1 MQAYITNIAMR
12 STTSQI
18 SPYYRFVNSLS
29 NSSATQEKYIKE
41 LNYYLKYLG
50 ITDAN
55 TLIYDN
61 LIDSPAEIRQV
72 EDKLIEY
79 IKYLHNVEKLSYSTI
94 SVRLAA
100 ILCFYT
106 INRINTNRRYVSKFK
121 PQNKKLRKDNA
132 YSHGQIL
139 HLLNSSTDLRQK
151 MIILLLASTGMRLGA
166 LQMLTVGSLHKIEL
180 KPSHIY
186 KIIVYEGERQE
197 YYTFCTF
204 ECTAAIHQYLDYRKR
219 FGEVLKSSSPLIR
232 EQFDT
237 TDKFVINRPQFLSI
251 GAFRV
256 MMDRMLVVSGLRNR
270 SKGKNRNLHEIMRSH
285 GFRKFTITQMK
296 KAQLDFSDREY
307 LVGHKGSR
315 GLDVNYDR
323 TSEEDRLQE
332 YLKAMDF
339 LTISPENRLRKQVAE
354 QEHTIKV
361 QLAESNQQVLELKK
375 QIEMIQN
382 VIVND
387 QAQVRKIR
395 SSPGFKEKLLKG

>member
-1 MQAYITNIAMR
+1 MQTYITNTPTMR
-12 STTSQI
+12 GTTTQI
-18 SPYYRFVNSLS
+18 SPYNRFINSLT
-29 NSSATQEKYIKE
+29 NSSETQEKYTKE
-41 LNYYLKYLG
+41 LNYYLRYLG

-55 TLIYDN
+55 TLIHDT

-79 IKYLHNVEKLSYSTI
+79 IKYLDNVEKLSYSTI

-106 INRINTNRRYVSKFK
+106 INRININRRYVSKFK

-132 YSHGQIL
+132 YSHEQIL
-139 HLLNSSTDLRQK
+139 HLLTSSTDLRQK
-151 MIILLLASTGMRLGA
+151 MIILLLSSTGMRLGA

-186 KIIVYEGERQE
+186 KIIVYERERQE

-204 ECTAAIHQYLDYRKR
+204 ECTTAIDQYLDYRKR
-219 FGEVLKSSSPLIR
+219 FGEVLKPNSPLIR

-237 TDKFVINRPQFLSI
+237 TDKFVINRPHFLSI

-323 TSEEDRLQE
+323 TSESDRLQE
-332 YLKAMDF
+332 YLKAIDL
-339 LTISPENRLRKQVAE
+339 LTISPENRLRRQVQE
-354 QEHTIKV
+354 QEHTI
-361 QLAESNQQVLELKK
+361 QYELAEKDK
-375 QIEMIQN
+375 QIAELQQY
-382 VIVND
+382 V
-387 QAQVRKIR
+387 
-395 SSPGFKEKLLKG
+395 KEIHDIISEPKKLRELIES

>member
-1 MQAYITNIAMR
+1 MR
-12 STTSQI
+12 GTTTQI
-18 SPYYRFVNSLS
+18 SPYDRFINSLT
-29 NSSATQEKYIKE
+29 NSSETQEKYVKE
-41 LNYYLKYLG
+41 LNYYLKYLS

-55 TLIYDN
+55 TLIYDT

-72 EDKLIEY
+72 EDKLIVY
-79 IKYLHNVEKLSYSTI
+79 IKYLDNVEKLSYSTI

-106 INRINTNRRYVSKFK
+106 INRININRRYVSKFK

-180 KPSHIY
+180 EPSHIY

-197 YYTFCTF
+197 YYTFCTY
-204 ECTAAIHQYLDYRKR
+204 ECSAAIDQYLDYRKR
-219 FGEVLKSSSPLIR
+219 FGEVLKPNSPLIR

-237 TDKFVINRPQFLSI
+237 TDKFVINRPRFLSI

-256 MMDRMLVVSGLRNR
+256 MMDRMLVISGLRNR

-296 KAQLDFSDREY
+296 KTQLDFSDREY

-315 GLDVNYDR
+315 GLDVNR
-323 TSEEDRLQE
+323 
-332 YLKAMDF
+332 F
-339 LTISPENRLRKQVAE
+339 LNRIILSKFKW
-354 QEHTIKV
+354 H
-361 QLAESNQQVLELKK
+361 
-375 QIEMIQN
+375 
-382 VIVND
+382 
-387 QAQVRKIR
+387 RKIYR
-395 SSPGFKEKLLKG
+395 FNNSQNK

>member
-1 MQAYITNIAMR
+1 MQG
-12 STTSQI
+12 TTSQI
-18 SPYYRFVNSLS
+18 TPYDRFVNSLS
-29 NSSATQEKYIKE
+29 NSSETQEKYIKE

-50 ITDAN
+50 ITNAN
-55 TLIYDN
+55 TLICDT

-79 IKYLHNVEKLSYSTI
+79 IKYLANVEKLSYSTI

-106 INRINTNRRYVSKFK
+106 INRININRRYVSKFK

-132 YSHGQIL
+132 YSHEQIL
-139 HLLNSSTDLRQK
+139 CLLNSSTDLRQK
-151 MIILLLASTGMRLGA
+151 MIILLLVSTGMRLGA

-180 KPSHIY
+180 KGYSSHIY
-186 KIIVYEGERQE
+186 KIIIYEQERQE

-204 ECTAAIHQYLDYRKR
+204 EGATAIDQYLEYRKR
-219 FGEVLKSSSPLIR
+219 FGELLKPNSPLIR

-237 TDKFVINRPQFLSI
+237 TDRFVINRPQFLSI

-307 LVGHKGSR
+307 LAGHKGSR

-323 TSEEDRLQE
+323 TIEEDRLQE
-332 YLKAMDF
+332 YMKAMDL
-339 LTISPENRLRKQVAE
+339 LTISPENRLRKQVVE
-354 QEHTIKV
+354 QEHTIKI
-361 QLAESNQQVLELKK
+361 QLAESNRQVLELKK
-375 QIEMIQN
+375 QIERIQN
-382 VIVND
+382 VILHD

-395 SSPGFKEKLLKG
+395 SSPGFKEKLMKG

>member
-180 KPSHIY
+180 KPSHIH

-197 YYTFCTF
+197 YYTFCSF
-204 ECTAAIHQYLDYRKR
+204 ECTAAIDQYLDYRKR

-256 MMDRMLVVSGLRNR
+256 MMDRILVVSGLRNR

-332 YLKAMDF
+332 YLKAMEL

-354 QEHTIKV
+354 QEHTI
-361 QLAESNQQVLELKK
+361 QFELAEKDK
-375 QIEMIQN
+375 QIQELVQRQ
-382 VIVND
+382 D
-387 QAQVRKIR
+387 QLEAWLRNPEQFIR
-395 SSPGFKEKLLKG
+395 MRDEAFKMGKTK